1 MNASNNELKPAGPER
16 LAEAMRRL
24 EADPSW
30 QRMEFLHAKSE
41 SEGLTPDE
49 EEELSRFGQPK
60 FREGDVIQ
68 EFMRDLDAAKAEED
82 GKNAK

>member
-16 LAEAMRRL
+16 LAEAMKRL
-24 EADPSW
+24 EADPGW
-30 QRMEFLHAKSE
+30 QRMEFLHAKSD
-41 SEGLTPDE
+41 SVGLTPEE

-68 EFMRDLDAAKAEED
+68 EFMRDLEAAKAKDREQRAE
-82 GKNAK
+82 